1 MQASRQAVGMPVLAS
16 HPPGVHMP
24 LPRLPSHSLKRA
36 SPFIH
41 AHCLVSYSVAA
52 GEKYVRLN
60 VRNNSFSTV
69 MAAIGSVKPPAKVVL
84 EFQRCQ

>member
-1 MQASRQAVGMPVLAS
+1 
-16 HPPGVHMP
+16 
-24 LPRLPSHSLKRA
+24 
-36 SPFIH
+36 
-41 AHCLVSYSVAA
+41 
-52 GEKYVRLN
+52 VRLN